1 MWHITIRTTS
11 KITATAPNTPV
22 KLASIIIKVSKREKK
37 NPISELISFASY
49 GVDTLTTNLLLIVV
63 SLSR

>member
-1 MWHITIRTTS
+1 MTIRTTS

-22 KLASIIIKVSKREKK
+22 KLARIITRVSKREKK

-49 GVDTLTTNLLLIVV
+49 GMDTPTANLLLIVV